1 MVLITSNEQRERLAD
16 KLPEGHFLIDG
27 QELKNSD
34 VEPVADSHRWE
45 QLELFGWTGDC
56 HE

>member
-34 VEPVADSHRWE
+34 VEPVADSHGWQ